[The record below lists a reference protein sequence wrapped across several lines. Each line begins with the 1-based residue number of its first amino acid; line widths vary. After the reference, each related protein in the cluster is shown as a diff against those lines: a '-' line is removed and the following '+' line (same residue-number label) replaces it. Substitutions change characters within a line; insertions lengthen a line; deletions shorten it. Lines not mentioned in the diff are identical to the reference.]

1 MEQSMTTPQPPRL
14 TFLQAGTPAAPEEE
28 QKTPV
33 EVAPETPA
41 AEPTP
46 HTEDTSDTQ
55 PDPVETFV
63 SDLAAHRA
71 AYDALQVPRDG
82 SRWVHTPGAG
92 LVPEAEVRSTIERL
106 GGQIDADAEWP
117 QHVKALEVTD
127 QHLRLV
133 MDSGKASDGAFYL
146 TTCGFRV
153 SPVSG
158 VAEGAYAGLL
168 AYKDLAS
175 QVPQLTDLYNGT
187 EEHWAKTWHRLG
199 ISESSRRQDG
209 SETIT
214 IPNPI
219 AFRLLPDGRGCLCLR
234 TPISKPLKTWES
246 KISAIQAKMKR
257 KVELI
262 DLAPNV
268 VGIAPPAK
276 AQTMT
281 PWIPNADEQLYVQAD
296 TPEAFVAGALAA
308 YTHLS
313 WVQGRTADGQVL
325 QQPMARVP
333 HALVGG
339 GTGSGKS
346 TWAAWLMT
354 ACALAGA
361 DIIICDGKG
370 SSDYVDV
377 AQVLPNVLM
386 YSATDAE
393 HVRALQWIHAEMQ
406 HRYRQ
411 QKSAATR
418 GEIYDPRPLIC
429 LFDEYGAFVEGVTT
443 TGHPQNAGWEDV
455 QSQLTQVLQ
464 KARAVKIHML
474 FVAQTLYAT
483 TFPGKMKG
491 NVQARLSLG
500 VPEPYTLQ
508 TVAGDVYQQAKEISR
523 QIPRGKPGQ
532 GVAVT
537 TGSDGEAV
545 AQRVSIPHGFVPGR
559 TAPDKTTRE
568 RWRTL
573 QPVFDG
579 IPRVTP
585 RIAPMHDAE
594 VAPAGRKKGDE
605 LPADWH
611 DYTCTELAQLPWV
624 RVGHSDLIGAPLPEA
639 ARYDILSAKYAGD
652 DLPDTTGYTTYH

>member
-1 MEQSMTTPQPPRL
+1 MTHTPHPPRL

-28 QKTPV
+28 QQETPV
-33 EVAPETPA
+33 EQVEETPA
-41 AEPTP
+41 AEPAPT
-46 HTEDTSDTQ
+46 TEDTADTQ
-55 PDPVETFV
+55 PDLVETFV

-71 AYDALQVPRDG
+71 AYGALQVPRDG
-82 SRWVHTPGAG
+82 SQWVHAPGAG
-92 LVPEAEVRSTIERL
+92 LVPEAEVRSIIGRL

-117 QHVKALEVTD
+117 QHVRVLEVTD

-146 TTCGFRV
+146 AACGFRV
-153 SPVSG
+153 NPASG

-168 AYKDLAS
+168 AYKNLSAE
-175 QVPQLTDLYNGT
+175 VPQLTDLYSGT
-187 EEHWAKTWHRLG
+187 EEYWARTWHRLG

-209 SETIT
+209 SETVT
-214 IPNPI
+214 IPNPVG
-219 AFRLLPDGRGCLCLR
+219 FTLLPDGRGCMRLR
-234 TPISKPLKTWES
+234 TPISKPIKAWEQRLG
-246 KISAIQAKMKR
+246 AIQAKLKR
-257 KVELI
+257 KIELI
-262 DLAPNV
+262 DLAPNI

-276 AQTMT
+276 TQTMT
-281 PWIPNADEQLYVQAD
+281 PWIPNADEQLHVTAP

-308 YTHLS
+308 YPHLA
-313 WVQGRTADGQVL
+313 WVQGRALDGQVL

-346 TWAAWLMT
+346 TWASWLMT

-377 AQVLPNVLM
+377 SLALPNVVM

-393 HVRALQWIHAEMQ
+393 HIRALQWIHAEMQ

-418 GEIYDPRPLIC
+418 GEKYDPRPLIC
-429 LFDEYGAFVEGVTT
+429 LFDEYAAFVEGVTT
-443 TGHPQNAGWEDV
+443 KGHPQNAGWEDV
-455 QSQLTQVLQ
+455 EAQLTQVLQ
-464 KARAVKIHML
+464 KARAVKIHVL
-474 FVAQTLYAT
+474 FVAQTLYAS

-491 NVQARLSLG
+491 NIQCRLSLG

-508 TVAGDVYQQAKEISR
+508 TVAGDAYQQAKEISR

-537 TGSDGEAV
+537 TSPDGEAV
-545 AQRVSIPHGFVPGR
+545 AQRVSVAYGFVPGR
-559 TAPDKTTRE
+559 PAPDRMIRE

-573 QPVFDG
+573 QPAFES

-585 RIAPMHDAE
+585 RIAPVYDAE
-594 VAPAGRKKGDE
+594 VEPAGRKKGDE
-605 LPADWH
+605 LPADWRN
-611 DYTCTELAQLPWV
+611 YSCQELAQLPWA

-639 ARYDILSAKYAGD
+639 ARYDPLSTKYAGD
-652 DLPDTTGYTTYH
+652 TLPDATGYNTYH

>member
-1 MEQSMTTPQPPRL
+1 MTTPPRPPQL
-14 TFLQAGTPAAPEEE
+14 TFLQAGTSAAPEA
-28 QKTPV
+28 K
-33 EVAPETPA
+33 APEPSVEKVEATPA
-41 AEPTP
+41 AE
-46 HTEDTSDTQ
+46 HTEDTADTQ
-55 PDPVETFV
+55 PDLVETFV

-82 SRWVHTPGAG
+82 SQWVHTPGAG
-92 LVPEAEVRSTIERL
+92 LVPEAEVRSIIERL

-117 QHVKALEVTD
+117 RHVKTLEVTD

-133 MDSGKASDGAFYL
+133 MDSGKAADGAFYL

-153 SPVSG
+153 NPVSG
-158 VAEGAYAGLL
+158 VAEGDYAGLL

-175 QVPQLTDLYNGT
+175 QVPQLTDLYSGT

-214 IPNPI
+214 IPNPLGVT
-219 AFRLLPDGRGCLCLR
+219 LLPDGRGCMRLR
-234 TPISKPLKTWES
+234 TPISKPLKAWEQ
-246 KISAIQAKMKR
+246 KLGAIQAKLKR

-262 DLAPNV
+262 DLAPNI

-281 PWIPNADEQLYVQAD
+281 PWIPNADEQLYVQAN
-296 TPEAFVAGALAA
+296 TPEMFAAGALAA
-308 YTHLS
+308 YPHLA
-313 WVQGRTADGQVL
+313 WVQGRALDGQVL

-361 DIIICDGKG
+361 DVIICDGKG
-370 SSDYVDV
+370 SSDYVDISL
-377 AQVLPNVLM
+377 ALPNVVM

-393 HVRALQWIHAEMQ
+393 HIRALQWIHAEMQ

-418 GEIYDPRPLIC
+418 GEKYDPRPLIC

-443 TGHPQNAGWEDV
+443 KGHPQNAGWEDV
-455 QSQLTQVLQ
+455 ESQLTQVLQ

-474 FVAQTLYAT
+474 FVAQTLYST

-491 NVQARLSLG
+491 NIQARLSLG
-500 VPEPYTLQ
+500 VPESYTLQ
-508 TVAGDVYQQAKEISR
+508 TVAGDAYQQAKELSR

-537 TGSDGEAV
+537 TGSDGEATARRV
-545 AQRVSIPHGFVPGR
+545 AIPFGFVPGR
-559 TAPDKTTRE
+559 TAPDKAIRE

-573 QPVFDG
+573 QPAFDG

-585 RIAPMHDAE
+585 RIAPMYDATVE
-594 VAPAGRKKGDE
+594 PAGRKASED

-611 DYTCTELAQLPWV
+611 DYSCQELAQLPWV
-624 RVGHSDLIGAPLPEA
+624 RVGHSALIGAPLPEA
-639 ARYDILSAKYAGD
+639 ARYDSLSTKYAGD

>member
-1 MEQSMTTPQPPRL
+1 MTTPQPPRL
-14 TFLQAGTPAAPEEE
+14 TFLQAGTPVAPEE
-28 QKTPV
+28 KTPEPSV
-33 EVAPETPA
+33 EQVEATPA
-41 AEPTP
+41 ADPAP
-46 HTEDTSDTQ
+46 PTEDTSDTQ
-55 PDPVETFV
+55 PDLVEKFV
-63 SDLAAHRA
+63 SDLASHRA
-71 AYDALQVPRDG
+71 AYDALQVPRGG
-82 SRWVHTPGAG
+82 SQWVHTPGAG
-92 LVPEAEVRSTIERL
+92 LVPEAEVRSIIERL

-117 QHVKALEVTD
+117 QHVKALETTD

-133 MDSGKASDGAFYL
+133 MDSGKASDGEFYL

-153 SPVSG
+153 NPVSG
-158 VAEGAYAGLL
+158 VAEGDYAGLL

-175 QVPQLTDLYNGT
+175 QVPQLTDLYSGT

-214 IPNPI
+214 IPNPLG
-219 AFRLLPDGRGCLCLR
+219 FTLLPDGRGCMRLR
-234 TPISKPLKTWES
+234 TPISKPLKAWEQRLG
-246 KISAIQAKMKR
+246 AIQAKLKR

-276 AQTMT
+276 AQPMT

-296 TPEAFVAGALAA
+296 TPAAFVAGALAA
-308 YTHLS
+308 YKDLA
-313 WVQGRTADGQVL
+313 WVQGRALDGEVL

-370 SSDYVDV
+370 SADYVDI
-377 AQVLPNVLM
+377 AQTLPNVAM

-393 HVRALQWIHAEMQ
+393 HIRALQWVHAEMR
-406 HRYRQ
+406 HRYWQ
-411 QKSAATR
+411 QKTAATR
-418 GEIYDPRPLIC
+418 GETYDPRPIVVV
-429 LFDEYGAFVEGVTT
+429 FDEFGAFVEGVTT
-443 TGHPQNAGWEDV
+443 KGHPQNEGWEDV

-464 KARAVKIHML
+464 KARAVKIHVL
-474 FVAQTLYAT
+474 FVAQTLYAS

-491 NVQARLSLG
+491 NIQGRLSLG

-508 TVAGDVYQQAKEISR
+508 TVTGDTYQQAKDISR

-545 AQRVSIPHGFVPGR
+545 AQRVSIPYGFVPGR
-559 TAPDKTTRE
+559 AAPDKRTRD
-568 RWRTL
+568 RWGTL
-573 QPVFDG
+573 QPVFES

-585 RIAPMHDAE
+585 RIAPVYDAE
-594 VAPAGRKKGDE
+594 VEPAGRKKDDE
-605 LPADWH
+605 LPSDWH
-611 DYTCTELAQLPWV
+611 LYTCQELAQLPWV

-639 ARYDILSAKYAGD
+639 ARYDSLSTKYAGD
-652 DLPDTTGYTTYH
+652 DLPDATGYATYH